1 LDSTKIQSQCEPL
14 ATRPG
19 YQKKQ
24 DRDRDE
30 SLAAVTGHKTR
41 FRVEHGKMCTLPCD
55 IPSKARN
62 GRSMWGYT
70 SDVHW
75 RRRTERRPKNMAA
88 IVPTWQQSYRVRRP
102 WQEWSQ
108 NNSVDDIGV
117 LLSLTLISA
126 SRLVESMLIAAFCF
140 AHLGGLVICLA
151 KFVTVASRV
160 GVVRIGSWC

>member
-1 LDSTKIQSQCEPL
+1 
-14 ATRPG
+14 
-19 YQKKQ
+19 
-24 DRDRDE
+24 
-30 SLAAVTGHKTR
+30 
-41 FRVEHGKMCTLPCD
+41 
-55 IPSKARN
+55 
-62 GRSMWGYT
+62 
-70 SDVHW
+70 
-75 RRRTERRPKNMAA
+75 MAA

-160 GVVRIGSWC
+160 GVV